1 MSLDAN
7 RELKEAAE
15 AKRERAAMSV
25 LRQFVSGNNRELACT
40 RRATAHDVVV
50 EQNHIKADHFLS
62 KHNFET
68 RNLATVPQS
77 AGEIV

>member
-1 MSLDAN
+1 
-7 RELKEAAE
+7 
-15 AKRERAAMSV
+15 MSV
-25 LRQFVSGNNRELACT
+25 LRQFVSGNNRELAHTRRATAHT
-40 RRATAHDVVV
+40 RRATAHDAVV

-68 RNLATVPQS
+68 RDVAIVTQS